1 MAKLLLNW
9 LNNDVK
15 LSNVIYS
22 LEEDFKDGY
31 FLGELLHKYNQQ
43 LDFDKFVAR
52 NHPDS
57 KIKNFCLV
65 EPTMRNVGVNFGSK
79 IAADI
84 MAGREGAIKTLLYE
98 LKTALDGIDRNSR
111 QTTNPNLRGTKND
124 KILFA
129 INPSKPS
136 FDKTKS
142 VSFENAIRTAAENPN
157 DIMMRNATLKFQDRK
172 QNFRN
177 TVNVGHSIMLNS
189 MSVDLQRT
197 KEIDRSK
204 KANEGEFADAWES
217 INLDQW
223 KVHCT
228 FELFL
233 LILCLIQLNYRRKI
247 KELRKSVEI
256 SSSAWN

>member
-9 LNNDVK
+9 LNEEVR
-15 LSNVIYS
+15 LSSVVYS

-31 FLGELLHKYNQQ
+31 LLGELLYKYNQQ
-43 LDFDKFVAR
+43 LDFEKFIAR

-57 KIKNFCLV
+57 KIKNFCLI

-98 LKTALDGIDRNSR
+98 LKTALDSIDRNSR
-111 QTTNPNLRGTKND
+111 QTTNPNLRGTRND
-124 KILFA
+124 KILFS

-142 VSFENAIRTAAENPN
+142 ITFENAIRTAAENPN
-157 DIMMRNATLKFQDRK
+157 EIMMRNATMKYTDK
-172 QNFRN
+172 KGEFRN
-177 TVNVGHSIMLNS
+177 TVNIGHSVMLNS
-189 MSVDLQRT
+189 MSMDLQRT
-197 KEIDRSK
+197 REIQRTKKE
-204 KANEGEFADAWES
+204 NEGEFADAWNT

-223 KVHCT
+223 KVC
-228 FELFL
+228 
-233 LILCLIQLNYRRKI
+233 
-247 KELRKSVEI
+247 
-256 SSSAWN
+256 